1 MKIAC
6 GQMEAVALEQSSEV
20 WPTVDRLADRAVAA
34 RADLLVLPETTY
46 PAYWLDSPQR
56 YMQGDI
62 LRTSVVLDRFA
73 AIALSRSIWL
83 VVGFVEEKGD
93 KLYNSA
99 AIFDRAGKMIHVAR
113 KNFLWDCDNR
123 WFAPGDSIRAFD
135 TEFGRIGVLI
145 CADCRAPEIAA
156 TLVADGAS
164 LLVLP
169 TAWVNASKVRRTYR
183 NVHPEFL
190 IRARAMEF
198 GVPFA
203 CASKAGREGTSL
215 EYVGQSQIVSSDGK
229 VLAVA
234 PTGGEHL
241 IVADVEPVAG
251 RKLDMNEEMI
261 EALMDVNPAFRAAS
275 PAPSCTIPVR
285 ESAEKIASTLTSTG
299 VRTAIVPAASLQG
312 FAAVRCHAL
321 KGVQVVV
328 AKGRVVDDA
337 FARARAAENRIFVIV
352 ASDSVQFVIDPDGV
366 IAWRQA
372 DLGAE
377 LAIEVGRAD
386 IKRFTPQT
394 DLWAQR
400 RADCYRLRAAEANAA
415 PQDRRVLRSAPA

>member
-6 GQMEAVALEQSSEV
+6 GQMQALTLEQSPEV
-20 WPTVDRLADRAVAA
+20 WPIVEKLATQAA
-34 RADLLVLPETTY
+34 EAGADLLVLPETTY

-56 YMQGDI
+56 YMQDDI
-62 LRTSVVLDRFA
+62 LRTPAVLERFA
-73 AIALSRSIWL
+73 ALAASRRIWL
-83 VVGFVEEKGD
+83 VVGFVEEQAD
-93 KLYNSA
+93 NLYNSA
-99 AIFDRAGKMIHVAR
+99 AVFNRAGKLIHVAR

-123 WFAPGDSIRAFD
+123 WFTPGDSIRAFD

-156 TLVADGAS
+156 TLVADGAT

-203 CASKAGREGTSL
+203 CASKAGREGDLL
-215 EYVGQSQIVSSDGK
+215 EYVGQSQIVSPEGK

-234 PTGGEHL
+234 PNGGEHL
-241 IVADVEPVAG
+241 IVADVEPTRG
-251 RKLDMNEEMI
+251 RKLDMNEELTD
-261 EALMDVNPAFRAAS
+261 ALMDTSPAFRASA
-275 PAPSCTIPVR
+275 PAGSCTISVR
-285 ESAEKIASTLTSTG
+285 ANADDIAATLKAAG
-299 VRTAIVPAASLQG
+299 VRTATLPAASLQS
-312 FAAVRCHAL
+312 FAVTRDFAL
-321 KGVQVVV
+321 KGVQVLV
-328 AKGRVVDDA
+328 AKGRVADDA

-352 ASDSVQFVIDPDGV
+352 ATDTPQFVVDPDGQY
-366 IAWRQA
+366 AWRQA
-372 DLGAE
+372 DLGSD
-377 LAIEVGRAD
+377 LQLDIGKAD
-386 IKRFTPQT
+386 IKRYTPQT

-400 RADCYRLRAAEANAA
+400 RVECYRLGRPIADICIA
-415 PQDRRVLRSAPA
+415 